1 MDSDYQRYQ
10 HVYRDCQWG
19 SHDKEF
25 QSCKTK
31 VHSALVF
38 TGTIRQDYTMPA
50 LTCSFIMVVL
60 P

>member
-1 MDSDYQRYQ
+1 MDSEYERYQ

-25 QSCKTK
+25 QQKCQSRKTK

-38 TGTIRQDYTMPA
+38 TGTIRQDCTQRQ
-50 LTCSFIMVVL
+50 L
-60 P
+60 